1 MRLAIISDIHGN
13 LFALEAVIKDLESV
27 GEVDLIWCLGD
38 LAAWGTRPAE
48 SVARVRELQEQYG
61 DKKFKLI
68 GGNTDRYI
76 VAGQRPVIPPAKDA
90 EGMQKR
96 SATFKMRDDILNW
109 ALEKLSWEDY
119 EFMAKTLGRE
129 LRTRVDGYG
138 DVIGY
143 HGIPGDD
150 DSIALRPDAPEEEAL
165 DALLDRA
172 GRLAIGGHTHFVM
185 DKQLGGWRVTNP
197 GSIGLSMT
205 DPNFAEWALISF
217 EGDEATIDFRKVPCD
232 FQQMIDEME
241 RVGYPHPQWILNFK
255 K

>member
-38 LAAWGTRPAE
+38 LAAWGTRPQE
-48 SVARVRELQEQYG
+48 CVARVRELQEKYG
-61 DKKFKLI
+61 DKKFKVI

-76 VAGQRPVIPPAKDA
+76 VAGQRPVIPPAKS
-90 EGMQKR
+90 EESMQKR
-96 SATFKMRDDILNW
+96 QVTFKMRDDILNW
-109 ALEKLSWEDY
+109 ALEKLTWEDY
-119 EFMAKTLGRE
+119 EFMAKSLGRE
-129 LRTRVDGYG
+129 LRTRADGYG

-143 HGIPGDD
+143 HGIPDDD

-172 GRLAIGGHTHFVM
+172 GRLAIGGHTHLVM
-185 DKQLGGWRVTNP
+185 DKQLGNWRVINP

>member
-13 LFALEAVIKDLESV
+13 LFALEAAIQDLESV

-38 LAAWGTRPAE
+38 LAAWGTGPAE
-48 SVARVRELQEQYG
+48 CVARVRELQEKYG

-76 VAGQRPVIPPAKDA
+76 VAGQRPVIPPARNE

-96 SATFKMRDDILNW
+96 QVTFAMRDDILNW
-109 ALEKLSWEDY
+109 SLAQLSWEDY
-119 EFMAKTLGRE
+119 EFMAKSLNKE
-129 LRTRVDGYG
+129 LRKRVEGYG
-138 DVIGY
+138 DVIGF
-143 HGIPGDD
+143 HAIPGDD
-150 DSIALRPDAPEEEAL
+150 DSIALRPDAPEEESL

-185 DKQLGGWRVTNP
+185 DKILGDWRVINP
-197 GSIGLSMT
+197 GSVGLSMT
-205 DPNFAEWALISF
+205 DPNFAEWALITF
-217 EGDEATIDFRKVPCD
+217 DGDEAQIDFRKVPCD

-241 RVGYPHPQWILNFK
+241 AVNYPHPQWILNFK

>member
-13 LFALEAVIKDLESV
+13 LFALEAAIQDLESV
-27 GEVDLIWCLGD
+27 GELDLIWCLGD
-38 LAAWGTRPAE
+38 LAAWGTRPTEA
-48 SVARVRELQEQYG
+48 VAKVRELQAKYG
-61 DKKFKLI
+61 EEKFKVI

-76 VAGQRPVIPPAKDA
+76 IAGQRPMIPPAKNE

-96 SATFKMRDDILNW
+96 RANFAMRDDILNW
-109 ALEKLSWEDY
+109 ALAQLSWEDY
-119 EFMAKTLGRE
+119 EFLAKTLGRE
-129 LRTRVDGYG
+129 LRKRVDGYG
-138 DVIGY
+138 DLIGF
-143 HGIPGDD
+143 HAIPGDD

-165 DALLDRA
+165 DALLDRE
-172 GRLAIGGHTHFVM
+172 GRLAIGGHTHLVM
-185 DKQLGGWRVTNP
+185 DRQLGDWRVINP

-217 EGDEATIDFRKVPCD
+217 EGSEANIDFRKVPCD

-241 RVGYPHPQWILNFK
+241 TVGYPHPQWILNFK